1 MKLTKL
7 KISDNHKL
15 ITFGVDLL
23 NNEDILWFIKYVD
36 DNNVFR
42 TKLFDCF
49 DAAFTK
55 DNNYIIYT

>member
-7 KISDNHKL
+7 KISDDHKL
-15 ITFGVDLL
+15 IAFGIDLL
-23 NNEDILWFIKYVD
+23 NNEDIVWLMKYID
-36 DNNVFR
+36 DDRVFR

-55 DNNYIIYT
+55 DNMHLVYT